1 MKNNFIEIEDCCG
14 NDIYININ
22 HICAVEQNPDEDTRT
37 LYLSDGVRYEVN
49 ESYNFIKTKIYEA
62 GL

>member
-14 NDIYININ
+14 NDIYINVN
-22 HICAVEQNPDEDTRT
+22 NICAVEQIPEENIRI

-49 ESYNFIKTKIYEA
+49 ESYNLIKQKIYEA